1 MTERFAIATRGLEHR
16 RQRLLA
22 LSPDGVLSRGYSIT
36 QDAESGAVVRSAS
49 ETAVDRKLRIRL
61 ATGRL
66 GARVEQVEP

>member
-1 MTERFAIATRGLEHR
+1 
-16 RQRLLA
+16 
-22 LSPDGVLSRGYSIT
+22 
-36 QDAESGAVVRSAS
+36 VVRSAA